1 MKTHFFETEK
11 IFPVSY
17 TSLFAAEMIFS
28 DVEKTAGALPA
39 GLFLNYQPFHIR
51 LAFALWRKS
60 GQGANMAIQ
69 VKPVLRF
76 KTQSGS
82 TNRDDCQRGRPT
94 GGWTRDLRKPLGWRK
109 IEGPDCPVEQ
119 RIQCK
124 IRYEGNTPIR
134 LGCLRQALLKN
145 QTIAFRFL
153 VVTAFQLCDFKSV
166 ISL

>member
-1 MKTHFFETEK
+1 MKSGSVKIIFRFGKDRFHDEEDPLREGEDLLGHLASFIAEKIISTMKTHFFETEK

-60 GQGANMAIQ
+60 GQGANMALQ

-76 KTQSGS
+76 KTIANQDRWME
-82 TNRDDCQRGRPT
+82 NGR
-94 GGWTRDLRKPLGWRK
+94 
-109 IEGPDCPVEQ
+109 I
-119 RIQCK
+119 
-124 IRYEGNTPIR
+124 TP
-134 LGCLRQALLKN
+134 
-145 QTIAFRFL
+145 
-153 VVTAFQLCDFKSV
+153 
-166 ISL
+166 